1 MLTDKEMIK
10 EVFDECKETI
20 KSIETPNKVS
30 FVFYVLAALYLM
42 TGMYYKVQEDL
53 IKAVYFVGYMI
64 GAVGFLISGIIIQK
78 KQD

>member
-1 MLTDKEMIK
+1 
-10 EVFDECKETI
+10 
-20 KSIETPNKVS
+20 
-30 FVFYVLAALYLM
+30 
-42 TGMYYKVQEDL
+42 MYYKVQEDL